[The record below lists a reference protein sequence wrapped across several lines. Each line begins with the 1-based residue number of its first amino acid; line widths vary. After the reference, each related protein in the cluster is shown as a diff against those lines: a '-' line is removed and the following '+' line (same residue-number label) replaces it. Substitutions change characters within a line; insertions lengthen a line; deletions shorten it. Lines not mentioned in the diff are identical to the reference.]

1 MSEGCLRGFNWLRTF
16 GCVGVFKGVFWG
28 LRSCCRFQV
37 CFGGFSK
44 VCCEFQGCFLG
55 VYEGVFWVSG
65 VCLRWFGFFKGFWG
79 ASQCKW
85 GFQGG
90 LRGSNSV
97 TSFQD

>member
-1 MSEGCLRGFNWLRTF
+1 MFRGILEGVLRVSR
-16 GCVGVFKGVFWG
+16 VFWG
-28 LRSCCRFQV
+28 AC
-37 CFGGFSK
+37 
-44 VCCEFQGCFLG
+44 
-55 VYEGVFWVSG
+55 EGVLWVSG

-90 LRGSNSV
+90 LRDSNSV